1 MPLDKQ
7 DLQAIKELLQENNQT
22 LLKEV
27 DTRMKQQTLDIGAMF
42 NQVME
47 FNDRQF
53 ATKSEVQQ
61 VKEEVARL
69 KVAMGFVG

>member
-1 MPLDKQ
+1 MSLDQK
-7 DLQAIKELLQENNQT
+7 DLQAIKELLQENNQL

-47 FNDRQF
+47 FSDRQF

>member
-1 MPLDKQ
+1 MSLDQK

-47 FNDRQF
+47 FSDRQF